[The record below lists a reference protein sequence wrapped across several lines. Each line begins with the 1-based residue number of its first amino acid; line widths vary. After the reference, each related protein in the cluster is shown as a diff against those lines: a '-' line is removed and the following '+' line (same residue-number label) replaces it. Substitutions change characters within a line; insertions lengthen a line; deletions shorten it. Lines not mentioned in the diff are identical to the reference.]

1 MPNVN
6 RVVAFD
12 DPSLCNP
19 GTWYIEE
26 ADFRVMLNGLLTRC
40 NNTLADAQPNVPGQP
55 SRVAVAFLNN
65 VVTRIKAALAKS
77 GNVTQATYNE
87 LVAQYEQFLQY
98 PRTTPLEAIDQNYLY
113 VIRNAYYDDY
123 VARLDANGD
132 IYPSRW

>member
-1 MPNVN
+1 MFIKTFGSNDKANDIPNSN

-65 VVTRIKAALAKS
+65 VVTRIKAALANS
-77 GNVTQATYNE
+77 GNVTQAN
-87 LVAQYEQFLQY
+87 VQRVGGA
-98 PRTTPLEAIDQNYLY
+98 
-113 VIRNAYYDDY
+113 V
-123 VARLDANGD
+123 
-132 IYPSRW
+132 